1 MNPKSVFCLATSRT
15 QAGQIVDR
23 LKAARFSNNDISAQA
38 ADHPTRR
45 SFAPLKRARAPEGAV
60 AGVGIGGTL
69 GWMAG
74 IGVLAIPGFGPFI
87 DTSPVLAV
95 VCGVVM
101 GATVCGIAGGLIG
114 MGFPKYKARSH
125 EDRHLDGNVLISVHT
140 ESAAEITHAEVI
152 FAHAGAKDICT
163 AGETAVTDDNRET
176 EIINYPAV
184 SALKSRAL

>member
-1 MNPKSVFCLATSRT
+1 MPSKSVFCLATSRT

-23 LKAARFSNNDISAQA
+23 LKAASFSSNDISAQA

-45 SFAPLKRARAPEGAV
+45 SLAHLKRARAPEGAV
-60 AGVGIGGTL
+60 AGVGIGGAL

-87 DTSPVLAV
+87 DASPILAV
-95 VCGVVM
+95 LCGVVM

-125 EDRHLDGNVLISVHT
+125 QDRHQDGNILISVHA
-140 ESAAEITHAEVI
+140 ESAAEVTQAEVI
-152 FAHAGAKDICT
+152 FAHEGARNICI

-176 EIINYPAV
+176 EILIRPAT
-184 SALKSRAL
+184 SGLSGPTR